1 MGDFQ
6 QRSQFDNSERYGRYG
21 SGRRDFIGALTG
33 AVQQNPMAAAL
44 IGMGVLW
51 LFSGGNRVSI
61 GGGDG
66 RESILGFA
74 ADGASRTGSAVK
86 SAAGA
91 VTDTVSSGVSS
102 AAQAVS
108 DTMSAVS
115 GAVSSAAGSVSD
127 TLATATDRVTD
138 KMSNAAHGFGVGGSA
153 QEYRNDED
161 DFYRHDTSRR
171 IQSSLS
177 VMRENVA
184 GVFDRYPLALAAAG
198 LALGASAAAS
208 LPLTSQEKSV
218 LGKVGDMALDRAKE
232 MGQQAADVATAAL
245 DEAGTKLGGNTA
257 GSSTGV

>member
-6 QRSQFDNSERYGRYG
+6 QRSQFDNGERYGRYG
-21 SGRRDFIGALTG
+21 AARRDYVDALTG
-33 AVQQNPMAAAL
+33 AVQQHPMAAAL

-51 LFSGGNRVSI
+51 LFAGGNRVSI

-66 RESILGFA
+66 RDSILGFA

-102 AAQAVS
+102 AAHAVS
-108 DTMSAVS
+108 DTVSAVT

-138 KMSNAAHGFGVGGSA
+138 AMSNAAHGIGVGGSA

-161 DFYRHDTSRR
+161 RFYRQDMSRR
-171 IQSSLS
+171 MQSSLS
-177 VMRENVA
+177 VVRANVA
-184 GVFDRYPLALAAAG
+184 DVFDRYPLALAAAG
-198 LALGASAAAS
+198 LALGAGAAAS

-218 LGKVGDMALDRAKE
+218 LGKVGEAAMDRAKE
-232 MGQQAADVATAAL
+232 LGQQAADVATAAL

-257 GSSTGV
+257 GSSAGI